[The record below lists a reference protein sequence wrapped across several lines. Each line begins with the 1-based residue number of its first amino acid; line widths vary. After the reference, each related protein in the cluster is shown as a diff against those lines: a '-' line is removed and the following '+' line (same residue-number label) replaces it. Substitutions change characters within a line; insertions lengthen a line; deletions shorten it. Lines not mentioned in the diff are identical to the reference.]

1 MKTLIKILIGF
12 IITILVI
19 VGIGAGALFYL
30 GYKYDIDVIK
40 TIKAVTKFAK
50 PVKEDEYL
58 TNPYSIDDM
67 DRAMQ
72 KINDSVPSLV
82 TVDADG
88 QYVLS
93 SEVSSYFTK
102 NVTLLD
108 TEIAAIMKY
117 MFLDNKSLSGDYEEQ
132 ISKYI
137 SIDICEFN
145 IKNVTSSSASFE
157 TKYAINIDGV
167 KNQIPSSLFFIK
179 NKIPSNIYYSLST
192 NVTKGSSGFDY
203 TNELEGVTI
212 NTLSYDET
220 QFVFDVINKFID
232 SKDFSFEE
240 LSLTIGD
247 AVVNGLLGNETNK
260 GLGYVFSQLGATSF
274 SFTTSSSHG
283 AIVYSL

>member
-40 TIKAVTKFAK
+40 TIKVVTKFAK

-67 DRAMQ
+67 DIAMQ

-93 SEVSSYFTK
+93 SEVSSFFTK

-132 ISKYI
+132 INKYI

-167 KNQIPSSLFFIK
+167 KNKIPSSLFFIK

-192 NVTKGSSGFDY
+192 NLVKGSSGFDY
-203 TNELEGVTI
+203 TNELEEVTI

>member
-40 TIKAVTKFAK
+40 TIKVVTKFAK

-88 QYVLS
+88 KYVLS
-93 SEVSSYFTK
+93 SEVSSFFTK

-117 MFLDNKSLSGDYEEQ
+117 MCLDNKSLSGDYEEQ

-157 TKYAINIDGV
+157 TKYEINIDGV
-167 KNQIPSSLFFIK
+167 K

-192 NVTKGSSGFDY
+192 NLVKGSSGFDY

-247 AVVNGLLGNETNK
+247 AVVNGLLGSETNK
-260 GLGYVFSQLGATSF
+260 GLGYIFSQLGATSF